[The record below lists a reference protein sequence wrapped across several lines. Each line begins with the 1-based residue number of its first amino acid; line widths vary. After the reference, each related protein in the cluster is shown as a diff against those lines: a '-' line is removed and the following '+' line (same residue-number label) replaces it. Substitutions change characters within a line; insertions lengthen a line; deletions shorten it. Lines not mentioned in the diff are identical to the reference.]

1 MINFFDWLVGK
12 TSTSNTK
19 EADNTIVCRE
29 LFQLAQEYSL
39 RDLAFQTCVNL
50 IANAVGKCE
59 FRTYK
64 NNKEIMGAEAYL
76 WNVEPN
82 VNQNST
88 AFLHK
93 MIAKLYTKNEVL
105 IISTRG
111 FDGMEH
117 LVIAD
122 SFDKQG
128 EYPSKPNEYKN
139 VIVGDFAYNKTF
151 RESEVMHLTLN
162 NKDIKKVLDA
172 MYMSYYKMVAAA
184 QKAYGFEKGNHLK
197 VHVDQAMQGDQKFA
211 ENFKYMMEE
220 QVKPFF
226 TSDNAVLPEFN
237 GYLYEELGERSGSD
251 TRDIRA
257 MYDDIFDFTAR
268 AFNIPTVLM
277 SGQVAGT
284 EDALN
289 QWLTVC
295 IDPLCDQLQEEAN
308 RKRYGLEEWKKGNY
322 LRIDTSCLIHFDVF
336 ANASNVDKL
345 VGSGTF
351 SVNEI
356 RRAAGQP
363 RIEED
368 WADRHMIT
376 KNYAT
381 IEEVLKA
388 LGGGEQNE

>member
-1 MINFFDWLVGK
+1 
-12 TSTSNTK
+12 
-19 EADNTIVCRE
+19 
-29 LFQLAQEYSL
+29 
-39 RDLAFQTCVNL
+39 
-50 IANAVGKCE
+50 
-59 FRTYK
+59 
-64 NNKEIMGAEAYL
+64 
-76 WNVEPN
+76 
-82 VNQNST
+82 
-88 AFLHK
+88 
-93 MIAKLYTKNEVL
+93 
-105 IISTRG
+105 
-111 FDGMEH
+111 
-117 LVIAD
+117 
-122 SFDKQG
+122 
-128 EYPSKPNEYKN
+128 
-139 VIVGDFAYNKTF
+139 
-151 RESEVMHLTLN
+151 
-162 NKDIKKVLDA
+162 
-172 MYMSYYKMVAAA
+172 
-184 QKAYGFEKGNHLK
+184 
-197 VHVDQAMQGDQKFA
+197 
-211 ENFKYMMEE
+211 MEE

-289 QWLTVC
+289 RWLTVC

-388 LGGGEQNE
+388 LGGGE